1 MIAKHVK
8 PQGFTLI
15 ETLVAVMILA
25 TAIAGPLSIASRA
38 LNNSLVAKDQIIA
51 FFLAQDAVEYV
62 RFVRDTNTLSGAD
75 WITVSGGS
83 TAGIDLTPCI
93 ASVNANGCYVD
104 STMAVVGYGDK
115 PTACDASS
123 GCPITYYDNDNSR
136 YTYNTGGSNVVP
148 SIFTRQIVMTQINPA
163 PPGSPSVE
171 YLVTVIVSWSD
182 LGGVVRRVTVNENI
196 FKWQ

>member
-1 MIAKHVK
+1 MTGKNISSR
-8 PQGFTLI
+8 GFTLI

-38 LNNSLVAKDQIIA
+38 LNTSIVAKDQITA

-75 WITVSGGS
+75 WLTGAGGS

-93 ASVNANGCYVD
+93 STVNANGCYVD
-104 STMAVVGYGDK
+104 STMAVVGQGDV
-115 PTACDASS
+115 PTACDSGS
-123 GCPITYYDNDNSR
+123 GCPALYYDNDNSR
-136 YTYNTGGSNVVP
+136 FTYNSGGSNVVR
-148 SIFTRQIVMTQINPA
+148 SVFTR
-163 PPGSPSVE
+163 SVVLTNISATE
-171 YLVTVIVSWSD
+171 QLLTVTVSWSD
-182 LGGVVRRVTVNENI
+182 LGSVTRTVRVNENI

>member
-1 MIAKHVK
+1 MIAKK
-8 PQGFTLI
+8 SISKGFTLI

-75 WITVSGGS
+75 WITGQGGTS
-83 TAGIDLTPCI
+83 AGIDLSPCV

-104 STMAVVGYGDK
+104 STMAVVGYGDV
-115 PTACDASS
+115 PTACDSGS
-123 GCPITYYDNDNSR
+123 GCPVLSYDNGNSR
-136 YTYNTGGSNVVP
+136 YTYNSGGSNVVP
-148 SIFTRQIVMTQINPA
+148 SIFTRQIVLTQINPA
-163 PPGSPSVE
+163 PPGSPSLE
-171 YLVTVIVSWSD
+171 YLATVTVTWSD